1 MTTECLTGEY
11 LKALTTLGD
20 SGGPTID
27 YIFKLCVVL
36 LTDLAQFLGT
46 SYEAINIWIFVIIW
60 PILTLYLIFRVILL
74 RLKVRQLQ
82 HL

>member
-36 LTDLAQFLGT
+36 LNDLAQFLGT

-74 RLKVRQLQ
+74 RRKVRQL
-82 HL
+82 

>member
-11 LKALTTLGD
+11 LKALTTLGS

-36 LTDLAQFLGT
+36 LTELAQFLGT

-74 RLKVRQLQ
+74 RRKIRQL
-82 HL
+82 

>member
-1 MTTECLTGEY
+1 MECLTGEY
-11 LKALTTLGD
+11 LRALTTLGD

-60 PILTLYLIFRVILL
+60 PILTLYLFFRVIVL
-74 RLKVRQLQ
+74 RVKLKRRTGYI
-82 HL
+82 

>member
-60 PILTLYLIFRVILL
+60 PILTLYLILRVILL
-74 RLKVRQLQ
+74 RVRLRRYQSI
-82 HL
+82 

>member
-1 MTTECLTGEY
+1 MECLTEEY
-11 LKALTTLGD
+11 LRALTTLGD

-46 SYEAINIWIFVIIW
+46 SYEAINIWIFVVIW
-60 PILTLYLIFRVILL
+60 PILTIYLIARNFFLQSK
-74 RLKVRQLQ
+74 LKTLN
-82 HL
+82 

>member
-1 MTTECLTGEY
+1 MECLTGEY
-11 LKALTTLGD
+11 LRALTTLGD

-60 PILTLYLIFRVILL
+60 PILTLYLIFQVILL

>member
-11 LKALTTLGD
+11 LKALTTLGE

-60 PILTLYLIFRVILL
+60 PILTLYLILRVILL
-74 RLKVRQLQ
+74 RVRLRRYQSI
-82 HL
+82 

>member
-11 LKALTTLGD
+11 LKALTTLGN
-20 SGGPTID
+20 SGAPTID

-60 PILTLYLIFRVILL
+60 PILTLYLILRVILL
-74 RLKVRQLQ
+74 RVRLRRCQSI
-82 HL
+82 

>member
-11 LKALTTLGD
+11 LKALTTLGE